1 MYRFYLLK
9 LLYLILHDLV
19 VLWMEIFLFFCC
31 THIYSFFAT
40 FCTVLSALDLAR
52 DHAPQKWP
60 LLSLLV
66 LINSLK
72 SSTTVCLYLDTEGF
86 MMYYFLYIYIYI

>member
-1 MYRFYLLK
+1 MRVQISFVMDRLYLLK

-19 VLWMEIFLFFCC
+19 VLRMEIFLFFCC
-31 THIYSFFAT
+31 THVFALFFAT
-40 FCTVLSALDLAR
+40 FCTVHSALDLAR
-52 DHAPQKWP
+52 DHAPQKWR

-72 SSTTVCLYLDTEGF
+72 SSTTVSVSAFT
-86 MMYYFLYIYIYI
+86 